1 VLSGLLRR
9 RVAAKGMVIQVA
21 GGTGKKWY
29 GGDRSLTV
37 RMFIT
42 MALLLVVYGVFLGIL
57 YRAGASFITMA
68 VVAGAFV
75 VGQFFFSDRL
85 VLLTTGAR
93 IVSPEEAPELHDVID
108 RLAALADLPKP
119 KVAIIDTQI
128 PNAFATGRNEKNAVV
143 AVTTGL
149 VNQLERPELEAVL
162 AHELTHIKNKDM
174 MVLTIA
180 SFLST
185 VAFMIVRFSFWFGG
199 GLGGR
204 GRDRSSGGYVALAY
218 VAAIAVWFVSM
229 LLIKALSRYREF
241 AADRGSAIITGQPSN
256 LSSALLKIS
265 GRMQQIPERDLREVQ
280 GANAFFIIP
289 AARGSSIGN
298 SFMELF
304 STHPSLEKR
313 LARLQQYAQDIE
325 GK

>member
-1 VLSGLLRR
+1 
-9 RVAAKGMVIQVA
+9 MVIQVA
-21 GGTGKKWY
+21 GGTGRKWY

-57 YRAGASFITMA
+57 YRAGASFIMMA
-68 VVAGAFV
+68 VVAGVFV

-93 IVSPEEAPELHDVID
+93 IVSPEEAPELHDIID

-119 KVAIIDTQI
+119 RIAIIDNQMA
-128 PNAFATGRNEKNAVV
+128 NAFATGRNEKNAVV

-149 VNQLERPELEAVL
+149 INQLERPELEAVL
-162 AHELTHIKNKDM
+162 AHELTHVKNHDM

-199 GLGGR
+199 
-204 GRDRSSGGYVALAY
+204 RDRDRGSGGYVALAY
-218 VAAIAVWFVSM
+218 IAAIVVWFVSM
-229 LLIKALSRYREF
+229 LLIRALSRYREF
-241 AADRGSAIITGQPSN
+241 AADRGSAIITGQPAN
-256 LSSALLKIS
+256 LSSALLKMN
-265 GRMQQIPERDLREVQ
+265 GRMQQIPERDLRDLQ
-280 GANAFFIIP
+280 GANAFFVIP
-289 AARGSSIGN
+289 AARGN
-298 SFMELF
+298 SFFELF

-313 LARLQQYAQDIE
+313 LARLQQMAQEIE